1 MKKTL
6 LLFAMLLGVVG
17 AWAQEDNFVTPET
30 GKYYIIKGLS
40 TTAPYLGKSNTN
52 DAFSVVASESDAGI
66 FYVEA
71 SNNAGKYYMTCVN
84 ATSATQFF
92 GHNGDVRLVGQK
104 QDVTLEAAT
113 DGKYYIAVGNNWMH
127 NNKENSIGTGSKGAT
142 TENQWGFIEAP
153 LNTAPE
159 ITFTNVQPNG
169 DRLTL
174 YVDDNNTL
182 TFSASSPTELG
193 AKAKFTYTV
202 INGKYVFFNK
212 SKNCYLIWR
221 GYTSGG
227 FNSNKGTLSYYNA
240 TYCDWELNANDENH
254 GDKGFYFRAKRE
266 NTSKYGS
273 LILLTT
279 STTTPK
285 SYVFDAYETGA
296 AWEPGNSK
304 NQQFSNLFT
313 VQINCNL
320 YNEASGSTFQLT
332 HSVPNIGVKPTISL
346 SGIVGATLSD
356 EVFDGGSEYSANIT
370 FPFPVSKEVYI
381 SSFKGTK
388 DPGLRKY
395 YVGTGD
401 NIDNVMY
408 GPSEPPVGNMDK
420 WIIEP
425 SCNNNAFT
433 FKIKNVGTSKY
444 ITTSATTTTAAKGSV
459 TVTDAGTEFTVDAD
473 NRFKLPTTSS
483 ALYLS
488 AGSSTSNDQY
498 LGAWT
503 WNGDKGTHYGNC
515 NFIYEPELQYSF
527 TDNAGNIFEGTLD
540 ASGNYPWISG
550 AQLSNISF
558 DEMKFNATVT
568 FPIPVSSETV
578 ANPILIGQGS
588 WDGAN
593 SFEKLWKVV
602 DGNVMVVDGTPSLGA
617 SMWLIYPTLTGSEFT
632 YKIKSV
638 STDKYVT
645 ANLASGNDAE
655 ATDTPIT
662 LTSTGTEF
670 SYKATTRGS
679 DKGFAYTNDNS
690 VTMYLSRNGSSDN
703 DKLLGVYQASNSHQG
718 NGIRF
723 PEFTEYN
730 VTIGETGY
738 TTLYSPFT
746 AFTYSEDLEI
756 YTITSAPQ
764 DGRVNLN
771 LITSP
776 QADDVSNYIYIN
788 QGVIIKGNPGTYT
801 FNLFDDENYY
811 DAEDWENN
819 LLEGSVTN
827 TYVQGDAY
835 VLSAPGGVEN
845 VGLYKALLNKDANG
859 EAGTT
864 HFKNNAGK
872 AYLPAS
878 ALSAE
883 AAESRFFLFGFG
895 DDMETGITE
904 TENGNVKPENTE
916 VYDLSGRR
924 VQGAQKGIFIVNG
937 KKVVR

>member
-17 AWAQEDNFVTPET
+17 AWAQEDTFVTPEA

-142 TENQWGFIEAP
+142 PQNQWGFIEAP

-159 ITFTNVQPNG
+159 ITLTNVQPNG

-174 YVDDNNTL
+174 YVDDTNAL
-182 TFSASSPTELG
+182 TFSASSPIELG
-193 AKAKFTYTV
+193 AKAKFAYTV
-202 INGKYVFFNK
+202 INEKYVFFNK

-221 GYTSGG
+221 GYESGG
-227 FNSNKGTLSYYNA
+227 FNNNKGTLSYYNA
-240 TYCDWELNANDENH
+240 TYCGWSLTQSQQN
-254 GDKGFYFRAKRE
+254 GVTYFRMNSKR
-266 NTSKYGS
+266 NGGNDDGT
-273 LILLTT
+273 LILLTLVGKNEYRFDGYGNT
-279 STTTPK
+279 VGWTTGTN
-285 SYVFDAYETGA
+285 
-296 AWEPGNSK
+296 GN
-304 NQQFSNLFT
+304 QYSNLFT
-313 VQINCNL
+313 ILINCSL

-332 HSVPNIGVKPTISL
+332 HSTPDIGVKPTITL

-540 ASGNYPWISG
+540 ASGAYPWISG

-602 DGNVMVVDGTPSLGA
+602 DGNVKVVDGTPYLGTSL
-617 SMWLIYPTLTGSEFT
+617 WLIYPTLTGPEFT

-645 ANLASGNDAE
+645 ANLAIGNDAE
-655 ATDTPIT
+655 ATKTPIT

-723 PEFTEYN
+723 PQFNEYN
-730 VTIGETGY
+730 VTIGGTGY
-738 TTLYSPFT
+738 TTVYSPFT
-746 AFTYSEDLEI
+746 AIIDGNIALLSGLQI

-764 DGRVNLN
+764 DGRVELN
-771 LITSP
+771 LITNP
-776 QADDVSNYIYIN
+776 QAADVSNYIYEN

-801 FNLFDDENYY
+801 FRILDDENYY
-811 DAEDWENN
+811 NAEDWKNN
-819 LLEGSVTN
+819 LLKGSVTN
-827 TYVQGDAY
+827 TYVEGDAY
-835 VLSAPGGVEN
+835 VLSAPNGDKS
-845 VGLYKALLNKDANG
+845 VGLYKAELNKNANG
-859 EAGTT
+859 ESGDT

-872 AYLPAS
+872 AYLPDPAG
-878 ALSAE
+878 AGA
-883 AAESRFFLFGFG
+883 RFLVFSFG

-904 TENGNVKPENTE
+904 TENGNVKKENTE